1 MRQNRDYYL
10 TAYLA
15 QLRSLRGSDMQC
27 SARFAQKTVVQ
38 DAGGGRKLEF
48 DYNAAGQVTQQRTI
62 GADGKL
68 EQKVDYEHRPGY
80 FVADQTTTF
89 YWPDG
94 KVHRI
99 TKNTYDATRKFHWAS
114 SSRTSM
120 RPANKSAAIG

>member
-1 MRQNRDYYL
+1 MCCSINYL
-10 TAYLA
+10 LKERC
-15 QLRSLRGSDMQC
+15 LEWL
-27 SARFAQKTVVQ
+27 ARFLTGWRLQAASSLAQKTVKQ

-48 DYNAAGQVTQQRTI
+48 DYNTAGQVTEQRTM

-68 EQKVDYEHRPGY
+68 EQKVDYESRPGY

-99 TKNTYDATRKFHWAS
+99 TKNTYDAS
-114 SSRTSM
+114 
-120 RPANKSAAIG
+120 ANFTGERGQRRVQ